1 MSTHKETRL
10 VHCYDPVAFVIAV
23 EQGVK
28 DGFSL
33 DLVTPE
39 HYPQQIGFQF
49 ICTMVKGTEQEVK
62 KPQKPQKAQEEVLT
76 IKIDASEVQAVVD
89 KAVEE
94 VKTLVEASEL
104 EKVVQSTQEE
114 LKAAVEAPKKAETAT
129 QDVKAKPGRPAK
141 GK

>member
-49 ICTMVKGTEQEVK
+49 ICTMVKDAEKEVK
-62 KPQKPQKAQEEVLT
+62 KPQKEVLT
-76 IKIDASEVQAVVD
+76 IKVDASEVQAVVD

-114 LKAAVEAPKKAETAT
+114 LKAVVEAPKKA
-129 QDVKAKPGRPAK
+129 GRPAK

>member
-49 ICTMVKGTEQEVK
+49 ICTMVKDEQQEVK
-62 KPQKPQKAQEEVLT
+62 KPQKLQEEV
-76 IKIDASEVQAVVD
+76 
-89 KAVEE
+89 VEE
-94 VKTLVEASEL
+94 KTTEG
-104 EKVVQSTQEE
+104 TQEQSE
-114 LKAAVEAPKKAETAT
+114 AVVEAPKKAETAT

>member
-49 ICTMVKGTEQEVK
+49 ICTMVKDAQQEVK
-62 KPQKPQKAQEEVLT
+62 SPQKAQEE
-76 IKIDASEVQAVVD
+76 AV
-89 KAVEE
+89 AEQTTE
-94 VKTLVEASEL
+94 G
-104 EKVVQSTQEE
+104 TQEQSE
-114 LKAAVEAPKKAETAT
+114 AAVEAPKKA
-129 QDVKAKPGRPAK
+129 GRPAK
-141 GK
+141 DKR

>member
-1 MSTHKETRL
+1 MSTYKETRL

-39 HYPQQIGFQF
+39 HYPVVLGYQY
-49 ICTMVKGTEQEVK
+49 ICTMVKDAEKEVK
-62 KPQKPQKAQEEVLT
+62 NPQKAQEEV
-76 IKIDASEVQAVVD
+76 
-89 KAVEE
+89 VEE
-94 VKTLVEASEL
+94 KTAEGAQEQSEA
-104 EKVVQSTQEE
+104 V
-114 LKAAVEAPKKAETAT
+114 VEAPKKAETAT

>member
-49 ICTMVKGTEQEVK
+49 ICTMVKDVEQEVK
-62 KPQKPQKAQEEVLT
+62 SPQKEVLT
-76 IKIDASEVQAVVD
+76 LKIDASEVQAVVD

-94 VKTLVEASEL
+94 VKTLVDAHEAQQTTEGT
-104 EKVVQSTQEE
+104 EKQTDAV
-114 LKAAVEAPKKAETAT
+114 VEAPKKA
-129 QDVKAKPGRPAK
+129 GRPAK

>member
-49 ICTMVKGTEQEVK
+49 ICTMVKDAEKEVK
-62 KPQKPQKAQEEVLT
+62 MPQKEVLT
-76 IKIDASEVQAVVD
+76 VKIDASEVQAVVD

-114 LKAAVEAPKKAETAT
+114 LKAAVEAPKKA
-129 QDVKAKPGRPAK
+129 GRPAK

>member
-39 HYPQQIGFQF
+39 HYPQQIGWQF
-49 ICTMVKGTEQEVK
+49 ICTMVKDAQQEVK
-62 KPQKPQKAQEEVLT
+62 SLGKLEIKLDTTELQKVVDDALEIVQKAQEE
-76 IKIDASEVQAVVD
+76 AV
-89 KAVEE
+89 AEQTTE
-94 VKTLVEASEL
+94 G
-104 EKVVQSTQEE
+104 TQEQSE
-114 LKAAVEAPKKAETAT
+114 AAVEAPKKAETAT

>member
-49 ICTMVKGTEQEVK
+49 ICTMVKDAQQEVK
-62 KPQKPQKAQEEVLT
+62 KPQKAQEEV
-76 IKIDASEVQAVVD
+76 
-89 KAVEE
+89 VEE
-94 VKTLVEASEL
+94 KTTEG
-104 EKVVQSTQEE
+104 TQEQSE
-114 LKAAVEAPKKAETAT
+114 AVVEAPKKA
-129 QDVKAKPGRPAK
+129 GRPAK

>member
-33 DLVTPE
+33 DLVTPA
-39 HYPQQIGFQF
+39 HYPVVLGYQY
-49 ICTMVKGTEQEVK
+49 ICTMVKGTEQEIK
-62 KPQKPQKAQEEVLT
+62 SPQKEVLT
-76 IKIDASEVQAVVD
+76 IKVDASEVQAVVD

-94 VKTLVEASEL
+94 VKTLVEAHEAQQTTEGT
-104 EKVVQSTQEE
+104 EKQSD
-114 LKAAVEAPKKAETAT
+114 AVVEAPKKA
-129 QDVKAKPGRPAK
+129 GRPAK

>member
-39 HYPQQIGFQF
+39 HYPVVLGYQY
-49 ICTMVKGTEQEVK
+49 ICTMVEDVEQEVK
-62 KPQKPQKAQEEVLT
+62 NHQKAQEEAVAEQT
-76 IKIDASEVQAVVD
+76 TEGTQEEVQAV
-89 KAVEE
+89 
-94 VKTLVEASEL
+94 
-104 EKVVQSTQEE
+104 
-114 LKAAVEAPKKAETAT
+114 VEAPKKAETAT

>member
-39 HYPQQIGFQF
+39 HYPVVLGYQY
-49 ICTMVKGTEQEVK
+49 ICTMVKDVEQEVK
-62 KPQKPQKAQEEVLT
+62 KPQK
-76 IKIDASEVQAVVD
+76 
-89 KAVEE
+89 
-94 VKTLVEASEL
+94 
-104 EKVVQSTQEE
+104 TQEE
-114 LKAAVEAPKKAETAT
+114 AVVEQTTEGTQEQSEAAVEAPKKA
-129 QDVKAKPGRPAK
+129 GRPAK

>member
-49 ICTMVKGTEQEVK
+49 ICTMVKDAEKEVK
-62 KPQKPQKAQEEVLT
+62 KPQNAQKAQEEAVAEQT
-76 IKIDASEVQAVVD
+76 TEGTQEEVQAV
-89 KAVEE
+89 
-94 VKTLVEASEL
+94 
-104 EKVVQSTQEE
+104 
-114 LKAAVEAPKKAETAT
+114 VEAPKKA
-129 QDVKAKPGRPAK
+129 GRSAK

>member
-39 HYPQQIGFQF
+39 HYPQQIGWQF
-49 ICTMVKGTEQEVK
+49 ICTMVKDEQQKVK
-62 KPQKPQKAQEEVLT
+62 NPQKEVLT
-76 IKIDASEVQAVVD
+76 VKIDASEVQAVVD

-94 VKTLVEASEL
+94 VKTLVEAQQTTEGTEKQSEA
-104 EKVVQSTQEE
+104 V
-114 LKAAVEAPKKAETAT
+114 VEAPKKA
-129 QDVKAKPGRPAK
+129 GRPAK

>member
-49 ICTMVKGTEQEVK
+49 ICTMVKDVEKEVK
-62 KPQKPQKAQEEVLT
+62 KPQKEVLT
-76 IKIDASEVQAVVD
+76 LKIDASEVQAVVD

-114 LKAAVEAPKKAETAT
+114 LKAAVEAPKKAA
-129 QDVKAKPGRPAK
+129 GRPAK

>member
-1 MSTHKETRL
+1 MSTYKETRL
-10 VHCYDPVAFVIAV
+10 VHCYDPIAFVIAV

-49 ICTMVKGTEQEVK
+49 ICTMVKDAGKEVK
-62 KPQKPQKAQEEVLT
+62 NPQKEVLT
-76 IKIDASEVQAVVD
+76 LKIDASEVQAVVD

>member
-49 ICTMVKGTEQEVK
+49 ICTMVKDAEKEVK
-62 KPQKPQKAQEEVLT
+62 SLGKLEIKLDTTELQKVVDDALEIVQKAQEE
-76 IKIDASEVQAVVD
+76 AV
-89 KAVEE
+89 AQQTAEG
-94 VKTLVEASEL
+94 
-104 EKVVQSTQEE
+104 TQEQSD
-114 LKAAVEAPKKAETAT
+114 AVVEAPKKAETAT

>member
-49 ICTMVKGTEQEVK
+49 ICTMVKDAQQEVK
-62 KPQKPQKAQEEVLT
+62 SLGKLEIKLDTTELQKVVDDALEIVQKAQEEAVAEQT
-76 IKIDASEVQAVVD
+76 TEGTQEEVQAV
-89 KAVEE
+89 
-94 VKTLVEASEL
+94 
-104 EKVVQSTQEE
+104 
-114 LKAAVEAPKKAETAT
+114 VEAPKKA
-129 QDVKAKPGRPAK
+129 GRPAK

>member
-39 HYPQQIGFQF
+39 HYHVVLGYQY
-49 ICTMVKGTEQEVK
+49 ICTMVKAVEQEVK
-62 KPQKPQKAQEEVLT
+62 NPQKAQEE
-76 IKIDASEVQAVVD
+76 AV
-89 KAVEE
+89 AEQTTE
-94 VKTLVEASEL
+94 G
-104 EKVVQSTQEE
+104 TQEQSE
-114 LKAAVEAPKKAETAT
+114 AVVEAPKKA
-129 QDVKAKPGRPAK
+129 GRPAK

>member
-49 ICTMVKGTEQEVK
+49 ICTMVKDAEKEVK
-62 KPQKPQKAQEEVLT
+62 NPQKEVLT

-114 LKAAVEAPKKAETAT
+114 LKAAVEAPKKA
-129 QDVKAKPGRPAK
+129 GRPAK

>member
-39 HYPQQIGFQF
+39 HYPQQIGWQF
-49 ICTMVKGTEQEVK
+49 ICTMVKDAQQEVK
-62 KPQKPQKAQEEVLT
+62 NPQKAQEE
-76 IKIDASEVQAVVD
+76 AVVEQTTED
-89 KAVEE
+89 
-94 VKTLVEASEL
+94 
-104 EKVVQSTQEE
+104 TQEQSE
-114 LKAAVEAPKKAETAT
+114 AAVEAPKK
-129 QDVKAKPGRPAK
+129 VGRPAK

>member
-49 ICTMVKGTEQEVK
+49 ICTMVKGAEKEVK
-62 KPQKPQKAQEEVLT
+62 NPQKTQQE
-76 IKIDASEVQAVVD
+76 AV
-89 KAVEE
+89 AEQTTE
-94 VKTLVEASEL
+94 G
-104 EKVVQSTQEE
+104 TQEPSE
-114 LKAAVEAPKKAETAT
+114 AVVEAPKKAETAT

>member
-1 MSTHKETRL
+1 MPTHKETRL

-49 ICTMVKGTEQEVK
+49 ICTMVKDAEKEIK
-62 KPQKPQKAQEEVLT
+62 NPQKEVLT
-76 IKIDASEVQAVVD
+76 IKIDASEVKAVVD

-94 VKTLVEASEL
+94 VKTLVDAHEAQQTTEGT
-104 EKVVQSTQEE
+104 EKQADAV
-114 LKAAVEAPKKAETAT
+114 VEAPKKA
-129 QDVKAKPGRPAK
+129 GRPAK
-141 GK
+141 AK

>member
-39 HYPQQIGFQF
+39 HYPQQIGWQF
-49 ICTMVKGTEQEVK
+49 ICTMVKDVEQEVK
-62 KPQKPQKAQEEVLT
+62 NPQKAHEE
-76 IKIDASEVQAVVD
+76 AV
-89 KAVEE
+89 AEQTTE
-94 VKTLVEASEL
+94 G
-104 EKVVQSTQEE
+104 TQEQSE
-114 LKAAVEAPKKAETAT
+114 AVVEAPKKAETAT

>member
-49 ICTMVKGTEQEVK
+49 ICTMVKDAEKEVK
-62 KPQKPQKAQEEVLT
+62 NPQKEVLT
-76 IKIDASEVQAVVD
+76 IKVDASEVQAVVD

-94 VKTLVEASEL
+94 VRTLVEASEL

-114 LKAAVEAPKKAETAT
+114 LKAVVEAPKKA
-129 QDVKAKPGRPAK
+129 GRPAK

>member
-49 ICTMVKGTEQEVK
+49 ICTMVKDAEKGVK
-62 KPQKPQKAQEEVLT
+62 NPQKAQEE
-76 IKIDASEVQAVVD
+76 AVV
-89 KAVEE
+89 EQTTE
-94 VKTLVEASEL
+94 G
-104 EKVVQSTQEE
+104 TQEQSD
-114 LKAAVEAPKKAETAT
+114 AVVEAPKKA
-129 QDVKAKPGRPAK
+129 GRPAK

>member
-49 ICTMVKGTEQEVK
+49 ICTMVKDAEKEVK
-62 KPQKPQKAQEEVLT
+62 NPQKAQEEVLT
-76 IKIDASEVQAVVD
+76 IKVDASEVQAVVD

-94 VKTLVEASEL
+94 VKTLVEAHEAQQTT
-104 EKVVQSTQEE
+104 EGTQEQSE
-114 LKAAVEAPKKAETAT
+114 AVVEAPKKAETAT

-141 GK
+141 AK

>member
-49 ICTMVKGTEQEVK
+49 ICTMVKDVEQEVK
-62 KPQKPQKAQEEVLT
+62 NPQKAQEETVAEQT
-76 IKIDASEVQAVVD
+76 TEGTQEQSEAVV
-89 KAVEE
+89 E
-94 VKTLVEASEL
+94 V
-104 EKVVQSTQEE
+104 
-114 LKAAVEAPKKAETAT
+114 PKKAETAT

>member
-33 DLVTPE
+33 DLVTPA

-49 ICTMVKGTEQEVK
+49 ICTMVKDVEQEVK
-62 KPQKPQKAQEEVLT
+62 KPQKAQEEV
-76 IKIDASEVQAVVD
+76 
-89 KAVEE
+89 VEE
-94 VKTLVEASEL
+94 KTTEG
-104 EKVVQSTQEE
+104 TQEQSE
-114 LKAAVEAPKKAETAT
+114 AVVEAPKKAETAT
-129 QDVKAKPGRPAK
+129 QDVKAKAGRPAK

>member
-33 DLVTPE
+33 DLVTPA
-39 HYPQQIGFQF
+39 HYPVVLGYQY
-49 ICTMVKGTEQEVK
+49 ICTMVKDAEQEVK
-62 KPQKPQKAQEEVLT
+62 SPQKVQEGTATEQT
-76 IKIDASEVQAVVD
+76 TEG
-89 KAVEE
+89 
-94 VKTLVEASEL
+94 
-104 EKVVQSTQEE
+104 TQEQSE
-114 LKAAVEAPKKAETAT
+114 TPKKA
-129 QDVKAKPGRPAK
+129 GRPAK

>member
-39 HYPQQIGFQF
+39 HYPQQIGWQF
-49 ICTMVKGTEQEVK
+49 ITTMVRDNVDQDEDTVKSTSEPASETVVQEVSASTAAS
-62 KPQKPQKAQEEVLT
+62 QVA
-76 IKIDASEVQAVVD
+76 IDV
-89 KAVEE
+89 
-94 VKTLVEASEL
+94 
-104 EKVVQSTQEE
+104 
-114 LKAAVEAPKKAETAT
+114 PKK
-129 QDVKAKPGRPAK
+129 QGRPTK

>member
-49 ICTMVKGTEQEVK
+49 ICTMVKDAQQEVK
-62 KPQKPQKAQEEVLT
+62 NPQKAQEE
-76 IKIDASEVQAVVD
+76 AV
-89 KAVEE
+89 AEQTTE
-94 VKTLVEASEL
+94 G
-104 EKVVQSTQEE
+104 TQEPSD
-114 LKAAVEAPKKAETAT
+114 AVVEAPKKA
-129 QDVKAKPGRPAK
+129 GRPAK

>member
-39 HYPQQIGFQF
+39 HYPQQIGWQF
-49 ICTMVKGTEQEVK
+49 ICTMVKDAEQEVK
-62 KPQKPQKAQEEVLT
+62 SLGKLEIKLDTTELQKVVDDALEIVQKAQEE
-76 IKIDASEVQAVVD
+76 AV
-89 KAVEE
+89 AQQTAEG
-94 VKTLVEASEL
+94 
-104 EKVVQSTQEE
+104 TQEQSD
-114 LKAAVEAPKKAETAT
+114 AVVEAPKKAETAT

>member
-39 HYPQQIGFQF
+39 HYPQQIGWQF
-49 ICTMVKGTEQEVK
+49 ICTMVKDAEKEVK
-62 KPQKPQKAQEEVLT
+62 NPRKAQEEVVAERT
-76 IKIDASEVQAVVD
+76 TEGTQEEVQAV
-89 KAVEE
+89 
-94 VKTLVEASEL
+94 
-104 EKVVQSTQEE
+104 
-114 LKAAVEAPKKAETAT
+114 VEAPKKA
-129 QDVKAKPGRPAK
+129 GRPAK